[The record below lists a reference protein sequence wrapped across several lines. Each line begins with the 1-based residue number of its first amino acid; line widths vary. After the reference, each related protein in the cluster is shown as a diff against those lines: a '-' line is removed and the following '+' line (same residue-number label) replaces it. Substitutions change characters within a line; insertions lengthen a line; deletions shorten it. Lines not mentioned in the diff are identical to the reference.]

1 MYNSLSEK
9 LSELK
14 SDFSDS
20 ADLTIRNITLK
31 SARNIKAAIVTIEGM
46 VDKEQLSQSVMN
58 PLMAYD
64 FALMNGAEAAEKI
77 LSSVM
82 GSSDVVVFYTKQ
94 ELIGFITSGFAVLMI
109 DGAEKMF
116 AVGVQGYSFRGVS
129 EPESEVVQ
137 RGSREGF
144 TEPPDEKPRFG
155 F

>member
-1 MYNSLSEK
+1 MFMEKYMYNSLTEK

-77 LSSVM
+77 LS
-82 GSSDVVVFYTKQ
+82 
-94 ELIGFITSGFAVLMI
+94 
-109 DGAEKMF
+109 
-116 AVGVQGYSFRGVS
+116 
-129 EPESEVVQ
+129 
-137 RGSREGF
+137 
-144 TEPPDEKPRFG
+144 
-155 F
+155 